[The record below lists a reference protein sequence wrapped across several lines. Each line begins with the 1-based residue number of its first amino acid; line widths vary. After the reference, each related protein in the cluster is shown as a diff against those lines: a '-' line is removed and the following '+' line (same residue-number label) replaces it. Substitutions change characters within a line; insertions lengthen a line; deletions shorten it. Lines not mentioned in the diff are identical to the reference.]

1 MTITTILKHTRRF
14 RRWLAYRIYPEGT
27 WNADMSREIDRLIQ
41 IIEDLG
47 GKP

>member
-1 MTITTILKHTRRF
+1 VTITLEHLRRF
-14 RRWLAYRIYPEGT
+14 RRWLAYHIYPEGT
-27 WNADMSREIDRLIQ
+27 WNTDMSREIDRLIQ

>member
-1 MTITTILKHTRRF
+1 MNAILERLRRF
-14 RRWLAYRIYPEGT
+14 RRWLAYRIYPEGRGE
-27 WNADMSREIDRLIQ
+27 WDRDMSLEIDRQML